1 MLWAA
6 TEISLEQT
14 LQQAIIHEKIMAKIW
29 GFHELFLPNFLA
41 LPKSKK
47 NIQEITGKHALVNNN
62 SKESITESRIMRLF

>member
-1 MLWAA
+1 MPWAA
-6 TEISLEQT
+6 TEISLEHT

-47 NIQEITGKHALVNNN
+47 I
-62 SKESITESRIMRLF
+62 SKK